1 MKTSVSDGL
10 PYIDFCNKV
19 MENPELLKDFRRC
32 PDYDLVVPGNRKGE
46 EVLEFVELLKRE
58 YSLLLPL
65 MPLFEK
71 QQGVFGNPTTHKF
84 DFGVGVY
91 ELDVPL
97 PLHIFYLALTCLYF
111 KFDCYAKYGKHSP
124 EMKICEIG
132 PGAGL
137 FFKIFTDLY
146 PSTKYTFV
154 DLEGPLFINKKHVEY
169 LGRESNVEEYLPCD
183 KIMSDD
189 LLERKYDLV
198 ISDCAFNELH
208 ASTQKKYIEKILNHS
223 DRGRIAFYNAPL
235 VVEGE
240 PVLSILEVFNLLEK
254 KTKIIKMDLRVPTL
268 YWDET
273 ERG

>member
-46 EVLEFVELLKRE
+46 EVLEFVELLENE
-58 YSLLLPL
+58 YPEMLLHI
-65 MPLFEK
+65 PLFEK
-71 QQGVFGNPTTHKF
+71 NQGVFGNPTTYKF
-84 DFGVGVY
+84 DIAD
-91 ELDVPL
+91 EPLDVPM
-97 PLHIFYLALTCLYF
+97 PLHIFYLTLAYKYF
-111 KFDCYAKYGKHSP
+111 GA
-124 EMKICEIG
+124 MNNLRVCEIG

-154 DLEGPLFINKKHVEY
+154 DLEGPLFINKKHVEF
-169 LGRESNVEEYLPCD
+169 LDREHNVEEYLPCD

-223 DRGRIAFYNAPL
+223 DRGRIAFYNAAL

-240 PVLSILEVFNLLEK
+240 PVLSILEVFNLLDK

-273 ERG
+273 KRG